1 MRELSLVEDCFFL
14 VRHDVP
20 AKNFGVVN
28 RSKRVFPCFC
38 ELFERPGQWFD
49 EFLVRKEYIKH
60 HIVANDGL
68 LSLFE
73 LKDYLCETLHFLIMS
88 VNFVLVFI
96 G

>member
-1 MRELSLVEDCFFL
+1 MRELSLVEDCLFL

-28 RSKRVFPCFC
+28 RSKCVFPRFC
-38 ELFERPGQWFD
+38 ELFERPGQWCD
-49 EFLVRKEYIKH
+49 EFFVRKEYIKH
-60 HIVANDGL
+60 HVVANYGL
-68 LSLFE
+68 LGLFE

-96 G
+96 S